1 MDCQLVLTCLYKI
14 LKVKIEFKLQSM
26 GLIKDISKI
35 GIVVGD
41 DENIIHQKQF
51 VVYEGILMSLG
62 GLMWGT
68 IVLFLNFKI
77 QSVVPYGYII
87 LTFFNLLYFSKSK
100 NFTIVR
106 DIQTAISLLLPFVF
120 QWVLGGFH
128 ASGGVMLWAML
139 AVAASLSYQNVKSSL
154 FWLVFYLLLT
164 ILTGVFDHI
173 FIDWIKPNTP
183 LNVSM
188 ILYTVNIVVIS
199 AIIFALLI
207 FYVLRNNTFLL
218 LKKTHLL
225 LVQSEKMA
233 ALGQLS
239 AGIAHEVNTPLG
251 AIKSSAE
258 ESSKAFGEILAD
270 FMWLTQALSD
280 IEKDLFVEF
289 VATCNPSTQTLSTI
303 EEREIRKNVKTR
315 LEELGISN
323 ARFIAD
329 RLVQVGIY
337 EVTPALERISHQ
349 EHFEKLMM
357 IVYNILNQ
365 QRSNQTI
372 QLAVEKA
379 SRIIKAL
386 KTYLHT
392 SAKDEVE
399 PINLRN
405 NLETVLTI
413 YHNKLKQGIQVIKN
427 YDDVPE
433 VLGHPDQL
441 NQVWTNLIV
450 NAAQAMDNHGILTI
464 GLKNEGDEVVVSIK
478 DTGKGIPK
486 EIQDKIFEPFFTT
499 KISGEGSGL
508 GLDIIKRILN
518 DHSATIDFQSIEG
531 QGTTFYVRL
540 PINNKKG

>member
-1 MDCQLVLTCLYKI
+1 MSLLT
-14 LKVKIEFKLQSM
+14 
-26 GLIKDISKI
+26 DISKI
-35 GIVVGD
+35 GIKAGD
-41 DENIIHQKQF
+41 DENAIHQKQF
-51 VVYEGILMSLG
+51 VVYEGILMSMG

-68 IVLFLNFKI
+68 IVLFLNFKF
-77 QSVVPYGYII
+77 QSIVPYGYIV
-87 LTFFNLLYFSKSK
+87 LTFFNLLYFAKSK
-100 NFTIVR
+100 NFSIVR
-106 DIQTAISLLLPFVF
+106 DFQTAISLLLPFVF

-154 FWLVFYLLLT
+154 FWLVLYLVLT
-164 ILTGVFDHI
+164 ILTGVFDHV

-188 ILYTVNIVVIS
+188 ILYTLNIVVIS

-258 ESSKAFGEILAD
+258 ESSKAFGEILVD
-270 FMWLTQALSD
+270 FVWLTQALSD
-280 IEKDLFVEF
+280 KEKDMFVEF
-289 VATCNPSTQTLSTI
+289 VATSNPSTQTLSTI
-303 EEREIRKNVKTR
+303 EEREIKKKLRGR
-315 LEELGISN
+315 FEELGISN
-323 ARFIAD
+323 SRFIAD

-337 EVTPALERISHQ
+337 EVTPALERIAQQ

-372 QLAVEKA
+372 QLAVDKA
-379 SRIIKAL
+379 SRIVKAL
-386 KTYLHT
+386 KTYLHS
-392 SAKDEVE
+392 SAKDEE
-399 PINLRN
+399 ETINLRD

-413 YHNKLKQGIQVIKN
+413 YHNRLKQGIQVIKN
-427 YDDVPE
+427 YDEVPDIM
-433 VLGHPDQL
+433 GHPDQL

-450 NAAQAMDNHGILTI
+450 NATQAMDNKGILTI
-464 GLKNEGDEVVVSIK
+464 GLKNEGDFVMVSIK

-486 EIQDKIFEPFFTT
+486 DIQDKIFEPFFTT
-499 KISGEGSGL
+499 KTSGEGSGL
-508 GLDIIKRILN
+508 GLDILKRILDEHN
-518 DHSATIDFQSIEG
+518 ATISFQSAEG
-531 QGTTFYVRL
+531 EGTTFFIKL
-540 PINNKKG
+540 PINLKTT

>member
-1 MDCQLVLTCLYKI
+1 MSL
-14 LKVKIEFKLQSM
+14 LKN
-26 GLIKDISKI
+26 ISNI
-35 GIVVGD
+35 GIIPGD
-41 DENIIHQKQF
+41 DENILHQKQF
-51 VVYEGILMSLG
+51 VVYEGILMSIG

-68 IVLFLNFKI
+68 IVLFLDLTI
-77 QSVVPYGYII
+77 QSIVPYGYVV
-87 LTFFNLLYFSKSK
+87 LTFFNLLYFAKRK
-100 NFTIVR
+100 NFTIAR
-106 DIQTAISLLLPFVF
+106 DFQTAISLLLPFIF
-120 QWVLGGFH
+120 QWSLGGFH

-139 AVAASLSYQNVKSSL
+139 AVAASLSYQSVKSSL
-154 FWLVFYLLLT
+154 FWLALYLVLT
-164 ILTGVFDHI
+164 IITGVFDQV
-173 FIDWIKPNTP
+173 FMDWIKPTTP

-188 ILYTVNIVVIS
+188 ILYTINIVMIS

-233 ALGQLS
+233 VLGQLS

-258 ESSKAFGEILAD
+258 ESSKAFGEILLD
-270 FMWLTQALSD
+270 FLWLAQTLND
-280 IEKDLFVEF
+280 KDKDLFVEF
-289 VATCNPSTQTLSTI
+289 VATSNPSTQTLSTI
-303 EEREIRKNVKTR
+303 EEREIKKKLRTR

-323 ARFIAD
+323 ARFISD

-337 EVTPALERISHQ
+337 EVTPALEKISHQ

-372 QLAVEKA
+372 QLAVDKA

-392 SAKDEVE
+392 TGKEELEKID
-399 PINLRN
+399 LREN
-405 NLETVLTI
+405 IETVLTI
-413 YHNKLKQGIQVIKN
+413 YHNRLKQGIQVFKN
-427 YDDVPE
+427 YDEVPE
-433 VLGHPDQL
+433 VMGHPEQL

-450 NAAQAMDNHGILTI
+450 NAAQAMENKGILTV
-464 GLKNEGDEVVVSIK
+464 GLKTEGDWVVVSIK
-478 DTGKGIPK
+478 DTGKGIPLD
-486 EIQDKIFEPFFTT
+486 IQDKIFEPFFTT
-499 KISGEGSGL
+499 KASGEGSGL

-518 DHSATIDFQSIEG
+518 DHQATISFESIEG
-531 QGTTFYVRL
+531 EGTTFYVKL
-540 PINNKKG
+540 PIKIE